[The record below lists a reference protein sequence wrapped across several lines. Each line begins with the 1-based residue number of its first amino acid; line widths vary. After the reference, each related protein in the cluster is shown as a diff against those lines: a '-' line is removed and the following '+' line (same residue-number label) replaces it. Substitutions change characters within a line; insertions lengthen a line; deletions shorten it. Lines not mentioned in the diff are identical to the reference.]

1 MNTTAFDTEKAKC
14 VESAVCSE
22 FGTTLS
28 EIVSFR
34 DSLAKKVVVFVLTKR
49 FGYDKRI
56 LGHKYQMTYLYVP
69 TVIFEINRM
78 MQVVPGLELKINK
91 VLKIIE
97 NEKDLDLSRNRN
109 LETVIS

>member
-1 MNTTAFDTEKAKC
+1 MNTTTFDTEKAKR

-22 FGTTLS
+22 FGTMIS

-34 DSLAKKVVVFVLTKR
+34 DSLAKKVVVFILTKQ

-69 TVIFEINRM
+69 TVVFEM
-78 MQVVPGLELKINK
+78 EQMLKVVPGFGLKINA
-91 VLKIIE
+91 VLKIIK
-97 NEKDLDLSRNRN
+97 NEKILDYAGNRN
-109 LETVIS
+109 FAAALS